1 MRLNNCHMKTTNHC
15 ERKAEYQ
22 QRNRS
27 TGWRVSSAWQRCADH
42 RARHRLQS
50 GGAPGALPRVSGTG
64 SWAET
69 ALFASLGII
78 GVVAIIVAVVSGSV
92 PAGSKEAP
100 LAALEKLPMVHYVHS
115 GRLIADARTAV
126 AMVHYFFESDKP
138 PGTNTSEPGPMLKR
152 LAMPTNN
159 AAGGPKA

>member
-1 MRLNNCHMKTTNHC
+1 MKTKNHSS
-15 ERKAEYQ
+15 ERNAEQ
-22 QRNRS
+22 QQSNRS

-50 GGAPGALPRVSGTG
+50 GGVPAALPRVSGTG
-64 SWAET
+64 SCAET
-69 ALFASLGII
+69 ALFATLGII

-115 GRLIADARTAV
+115 GRLIADARTAI

-138 PGTNTSEPGPMLKR
+138 SGTNTSEPGPMLKR

>member
-1 MRLNNCHMKTTNHC
+1 LSHENNKSL
-15 ERKAEYQ
+15 RAEAEQQ

-50 GGAPGALPRVSGTG
+50 AARLPRCRESRDGVLGGNS
-64 SWAET
+64 
-69 ALFASLGII
+69 LFATLGII

-100 LAALEKLPMVHYVHS
+100 LAALEKLPMVHYV
-115 GRLIADARTAV
+115 IPD
-126 AMVHYFFESDKP
+126 D
-138 PGTNTSEPGPMLKR
+138 
-152 LAMPTNN
+152 
-159 AAGGPKA
+159 

>member
-1 MRLNNCHMKTTNHC
+1 MST
-15 ERKAEYQ
+15 AE
-22 QRNRS
+22 
-27 TGWRVSSAWQRCADH
+27 H
-42 RARHRLQS
+42 
-50 GGAPGALPRVSGTG
+50 
-64 SWAET
+64 AET
-69 ALFASLGII
+69 AAAVGVQTRTAKRVRRPKLGDTWWRHVVGII

-115 GRLIADARTAV
+115 GRLIADARTAI

-138 PGTNTSEPGPMLKR
+138 SGTNTSEPGPMLKR